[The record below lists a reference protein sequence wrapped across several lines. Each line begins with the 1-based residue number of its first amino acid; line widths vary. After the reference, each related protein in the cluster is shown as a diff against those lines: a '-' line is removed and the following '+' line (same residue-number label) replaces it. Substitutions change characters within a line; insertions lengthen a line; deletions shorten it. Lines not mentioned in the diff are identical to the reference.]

1 MPQIKQDGGI
11 VVQLDK
17 EIEKST
23 QDVRALARDSHHVNS
38 KVEQSKAAATSGD
51 LMKYALAIALILAG
65 LFAWFYFDGQWPN
78 VARVLSVIGGVVGGA
93 VVFLTS
99 HKGAQ
104 TREFLS
110 EARFELRKVVWP
122 TRQEATRSTWVVI
135 AVVILISLVLAFFD
149 VIVQTA
155 VKWFLAR

>member
-1 MPQIKQDGGI
+1 MKA
-11 VVQLDK
+11 VADK
-17 EIEKST
+17 S
-23 QDVRALARDSHHVNS
+23 RMNS
-38 KVEQSKAAATSGD
+38 KVEQSKAAATPGD
-51 LMKYALAIALILAG
+51 LMKYALAIALVAAG
-65 LFAWFYFDGQWPN
+65 LFAFYWFDGQWPS
-78 VARVLSVIGGVVGGA
+78 VARVLSVIGGLVGGV

-99 HKGAQ
+99 HKGVQ

-110 EARFELRKVVWP
+110 ESRFELRKVVWP

-135 AVVILISLVLAFFD
+135 AVVILISLLLAFFD